1 MPPVTLTRFGRWRP
15 APNHAKEGQI
25 VKTIAIVNPAAGS
38 RRAARVWP
46 RLLKPL
52 DSRSSGFTTWWT
64 EGPGHGEVLA
74 AQARRQGYE
83 RVVAVGGDGTV
94 SEVANGLW
102 WEPRRPLPSLGIV
115 PLGTGCDYLRNFT
128 AASSL
133 WDSLVQA
140 LGETTVAVSV
150 ALVQLQSFHGRPLHR
165 ICLNIMGL
173 GFDARVVA
181 RMRRQGL
188 PLAGKLPYLI
198 SCLQELLVLKHSRL
212 VGHID
217 REPFVV
223 RATLMVAALGRFF
236 GGGIMIAPLASPGAP
251 HFEVVWDDNLDRLA
265 LLSLLGKSFSGG
277 HLAHPRVHS
286 RFARHLEVAAD
297 PPAVVQV
304 EGEPV
309 GQTPVIMRLSPDKFH
324 IAAN

>member
-1 MPPVTLTRFGRWRP
+1 M
-15 APNHAKEGQI
+15 
-25 VKTIAIVNPAAGS
+25 KTAAIVNPAAGS
-38 RRAARVWP
+38 GRAARVWP
-46 RLLKPL
+46 RLLKSL
-52 DSRSSGFTTWWT
+52 DLRSTGLSTWWT
-64 EGPGHGEVLA
+64 ERPGHGEVLA

-94 SEVANGLW
+94 FEVANGLW
-102 WEPRRPLPSLGIV
+102 WEPRGPLPSLGIV

-133 WDSLVQA
+133 RDSLVQA

-173 GFDARVVA
+173 GFDARVLE
-181 RMRRQGL
+181 RRRRQGL

-198 SCLQELLVLKHSRL
+198 SCLQELLVLKHIRL
-212 VGHID
+212 LGHID
-217 REPFVV
+217 REPFAG

-236 GGGIMIAPLASPGAP
+236 GGGLMIAPLASPRAP
-251 HFEVVWDDNLDRLA
+251 HFEVVWDDHLGRLA
-265 LLSLLGKSFSGG
+265 LLSLLGKTFRGR
-277 HLAHPRVHS
+277 HLSHPRVHS
-286 RFARHLEVAAD
+286 RLARHLEVAAD

-309 GQTPVIMRLSPDKFH
+309 GLTPVIMRLSPEKFY